1 MFRYKTAT
9 TKDLF
14 HIVPMALMDSIQ
26 ATYLASKDIDKACTM
41 KTYKTLLGAQKA
53 VSAGYVIV
61 WEKSFYD
68 FN

>member
-26 ATYLASKDIDKACTM
+26 ASYLASKGIDRACTV

-53 VSAGYVIV
+53 ISAGYVIV
-61 WEKSFYD
+61 WEKAY
-68 FN
+68 